1 MKKQVLAL
9 AIAAATSAPAFALET
24 TTDFYGSLRLKLTDG
39 SDAATDV
46 KSNYSRVG
54 IKGSVETSLEGVK
67 ALYRYEVGVGKW
79 NNDGEPSASNE
90 GNIRSRLAWV
100 GLEGDFGTVKIGQDW
115 TPYAQA
121 LTFTTDITSSVSP
134 MYTPGGHYR
143 ADSQISYYSPDFGG
157 FSFAAATMTDT
168 DENTGENIDSFE
180 LTGTVKADMFTV
192 SLGTVQEA
200 EDTMADVISL
210 GVSMT
215 AGDLYLG
222 VLAENQSE
230 YDLADGSEADSAT
243 TLTAAAQ
250 YDVETGAIVAYIY
263 DLDDAAGTNGFS
275 AEYQHSLGDAT
286 TVWVEF
292 QNNSTDDTD
301 DEQMYS
307 VGLKVDF

>member
-46 KSNYSRVG
+46 SNNYSRIG

-67 ALYRYEVGVGKW
+67 ALYRYEVGVGA
-79 NNDGEPSASNE
+79 DQEDESDTANE
-90 GNIRSRLAWV
+90 GNINSRLAWV

-121 LTFTTDITSSVSP
+121 LTFTTDIMSSYSP
-134 MYTPGGHYR
+134 GPFIGAHYR

-157 FSFAAATMTDT
+157 FSFAAATLSDT
-168 DENTGENIDSFE
+168 DKTTGENVGSFE

-192 SLGTVQEA
+192 SLGTIQEA
-200 EDTMADVISL
+200 NDDIADVISL

-215 AGDLYLG
+215 SGDLYLG
-222 VLAENQSE
+222 VLAEQLDDTDAE
-230 YDLADGSEADSAT
+230 DSHT
-243 TLTAAAQ
+243 YLSAAAQ
-250 YDVETGAIVAYIY
+250 YNVETGAIVAYVY
-263 DLDDAAGTNGFS
+263 DKDDEAGSNGFA

-286 TVWVEF
+286 TLWVEF
-292 QNNSTDDTD
+292 ANDSTDDED
-301 DEQMYS
+301 DVQNYS

>member
-9 AIAAATSAPAFALET
+9 AIAAATSAPAFAVEA

-39 SDAATDV
+39 SDSAMDV
-46 KSNYSRVG
+46 TNNFSRIG
-54 IKGSVETSLEGVK
+54 IKGSVETDLDNVK

-79 NNDGEPSASNE
+79 DADDESATANE

-121 LTFTTDITSSVSP
+121 LTFTTDIMSSYSP
-134 MYTPGGHYR
+134 YPFIAAHYR

-168 DENTGENIDSFE
+168 DKNTGENVDSFE

-192 SLGTVQEA
+192 SLGTIQEA
-200 EDTMADVISL
+200 SDTMADVISL

-222 VLAENQSE
+222 VLAEQL
-230 YDLADGSEADSAT
+230 DDTDTTDSQT
-243 TLTAAAQ
+243 YLSFAAQ
-250 YDVETGAIVAYIY
+250 YNVPTGAIAAYAY
-263 DLDDAAGTNGFS
+263 DLDDDAGSTGFA

-292 QNNSTDDTD
+292 ANDSTDDAD
-301 DEQMYS
+301 DVQNYS